1 MADTSDGINHE
12 SANKEPIKKK
22 KEKKTGLAPSTI
34 RIGKRYRPSRLN
46 GSYDAIVI
54 GSGIGGLTTA
64 ASMSKMGKKVLVLEQ
79 HYTAGGYTHS
89 YSRNG
94 YEWDVGVHY
103 IGDMG
108 YPTMGRKLFDF
119 ITDGK
124 LKWAAMDDNY
134 DRIFLGDEEFNFVK
148 GKEAFKNEL
157 KRKFP
162 EESAVIDKYVHM
174 IDEANK
180 GMQWFTM
187 GKLFKPWQQ
196 KALSFATKKLMPEY
210 FNRNTYEVLRELTS
224 NEKLI
229 AVLTGQWGDC
239 GMTPKK
245 SAFIIHALIAKHYF
259 NGGYYPVGGAS
270 KIAETIIPVVQ
281 ASGGEV
287 FTYASVDQVLV
298 EKGKAVGVRMK
309 DGTAIRSPL
318 VISNAG
324 VFNTFGRLLPEA
336 VSRKHG
342 YDKKL
347 KKVSP
352 SYAHLGMYIGLK
364 GDSKSHDLPSTNF
377 WMYADEKHDENTD
390 KFFDDYKKPFPVVY
404 VSFPSA
410 KDPEFNSKYPGRS
423 TIEIVA
429 PTPYHIFEKW
439 KDETWG
445 KRGDEYEELKEY
457 FSQRML
463 EALYEK
469 MPHLRGKI
477 DYYETSTPLS
487 TDYFCYYSKGELYG
501 IDHDMNR
508 FDQEWLQPKTSIP
521 GLYLTGQD
529 VLSAGVVG
537 AMMAGFLTAGQIMG
551 LKGLKLAKMAFFD
564 KQDVPEQWAVQME

>member
-1 MADTSDGINHE
+1 MTE
-12 SANKEPIKKK
+12 SAPKKAK
-22 KEKKTGLAPSTI
+22 KNTEKKSGLAPSTI

-46 GSYDAIVI
+46 GDYDAIVI

-64 ASMSKMGKKVLVLEQ
+64 ASLSKMGKKVLVLEQ

-108 YPTMGRKLFDF
+108 YPTMSRKLFDF
-119 ITDGK
+119 ITEGN

-134 DRIFLGDEEFNFVK
+134 DRIFLGDEVFNFVK
-148 GKEAFKNEL
+148 GKENFKNEL
-157 KRKFP
+157 KRHFP
-162 EESAVIDKYVHM
+162 AESDVIDTYVTM
-174 IDEANK
+174 VDEANK
-180 GMQWFTM
+180 GMRWFTM

-196 KALSFATKKLMPEY
+196 KALSLATDRLTPNY

-239 GMTPKK
+239 GVTPKQ
-245 SAFIIHALIAKHYF
+245 SSFLIHSLIAKHYF

-270 KIAETIIPVVQ
+270 KMAETIIPVIQ

-287 FTYASVDQVLV
+287 FTYASVEQILV

-309 DGTAIRSPL
+309 DGTEIRSPL

-324 VFNTFGRLLPEA
+324 AFNTYERLLPA
-336 VSRKHG
+336 SVSRQFG

-364 GDSKSHDLPSTNF
+364 GDSKSHDLPTTNF
-377 WMYADEKHDENTD
+377 WMYADEKHHENTEA
-390 KFFDDYKKPFPVVY
+390 FIQDYENPFPVVY

-410 KDPEFNSKYPGRS
+410 KDPSFNDKYPNRS

-429 PTPYHIFEKW
+429 PAPYEIFEKW

-445 KRGDEYEELKEY
+445 KRGEDYDALKEY
-457 FSQRML
+457 FAQRML

-487 TDYFCYYSKGELYG
+487 TDYFCYYPKGELYG
-501 IDHDMNR
+501 LDHDVNR
-508 FDQEWLQPKTSIP
+508 FNQAWLQPKSSIP
-521 GLYLTGQD
+521 GLYMTGQD
-529 VLSAGVVG
+529 VLSCGVVG
-537 AMMAGFLTAGQIMG
+537 AMMAGFLTAGQILG
-551 LKGLKLAKMAFFD
+551 WQGIKLAKMALFD
-564 KQDVPEQWAVQME
+564 KQEAPAQWAIPAN